1 MAEPA
6 HPLETTDAGRPPVH
20 AIIVAGGAGSRL
32 AASAPEGTPPKPLLT
47 DHAGH
52 RLIDGVLDACADCQT
67 RIVVGPE
74 MELPTGVVRV
84 REDPP
89 LSGPA
94 AAIGAGVEALAD
106 TGAGE
111 DDLVLLLAADLA
123 APHQGVAVLREH
135 AAGNRDTVGATGT
148 FGTAGVVGT
157 AGTRMQPL
165 FSLIRFGPLRRA
177 ADTDLRDT
185 SVMRLLRRTGLG
197 NLDTV
202 ELPASTAADVDTWQD
217 ALAHGFG
224 DRDGR

>member
-1 MAEPA
+1 MTESA

-32 AASAPEGTPPKPLLT
+32 AASAPEGTPSKPLLT
-47 DHAGH
+47 DDAGH
-52 RLIDGVLDACADCQT
+52 RLIDRVLDACAGCQT
-67 RIVVGPE
+67 LIVVGPE

-84 REDPP
+84 RENPP

-106 TGAGE
+106 AGAGE
-111 DDLVLLLAADLA
+111 DDLVLLLAADLT
-123 APHQGVAVLREH
+123 APHQGVAVLLEH
-135 AAGNRDTVGATGT
+135 AAGNHGT
-148 FGTAGVVGT
+148 IGIVGT
-157 AGTRMQPL
+157 AGSRLQPL
-165 FSLIRFGPLRRA
+165 FCLIRFGPLRRA
-177 ADTDLRDT
+177 ADTDLRNT
-185 SVMRLLRRTGLG
+185 SVMRLLRRTGRG

-224 DRDGR
+224 DRNGR

>member
-1 MAEPA
+1 MTESV
-6 HPLETTDAGRPPVH
+6 HPLQNTDAGRPPAH

-106 TGAGE
+106 TGAGD

-123 APHQGVAVLREH
+123 APHQGVTVLLEH
-135 AAGNRDTVGATGT
+135 AAGNHGTVGKAGT
-148 FGTAGVVGT
+148 VGT
-157 AGTRMQPL
+157 AGTRLQPL
-165 FSLIRFGPLRRA
+165 FCLIRFGPLRRA

-224 DRDGR
+224 DRNGR